1 MLIFFLSSRAFSQ
14 SIVVSEYYNL
24 RNDPTG
30 EWAELI
36 VLHDNVDLRGYI
48 LRDNSGSSP
57 PPINWRGGIRF
68 RDIPYWQRVH
78 SGTIIVINFRG
89 DAIIDSIKSDGYI
102 ELGAEND
109 LFFEKVCYY
118 CPQGWNIN
126 ALNIAEASDIV
137 QILDSNGNNVHSLAH
152 MPSEGGDFINI
163 AGAKLSATSSIT
175 NGTSVSVVPG
185 QNLNDF
191 IGGFDIT
198 NEKTSISNMVTK
210 GLPNNSSD
218 RTNLNQAFWKYLRVP
233 KWQNPTITNHRIE
246 KDYVYLFWNDFEG
259 RSAPCLFGGYL
270 VVRFLAKDSNSIQ
283 LPVDGMIYDI
293 GNKLGSSIVLAS
305 TNANNFLDWYEIQCG
320 EEYIYRVYS
329 YKYNADDLG
338 FDSNPL
344 NRRGRIYNID
354 NYAAIKF
361 KKDTIEAVN
370 IRLSGGSNILCKG
383 DTVKLLIQG
392 NINGKYKYDWLR
404 NGAIYKSGVHQI
416 EISEDGDY
424 RLRITSDQGCEYLT
438 NEIVII
444 TKEKPNAEIS
454 VNGIK
459 ISKDTIISV
468 CKDEIIEL
476 SVDDDGSYSWY
487 KNNTL
492 LNNYDFQSLTI
503 DKEGEYYCIVSDEFC
518 SNRTHTVRIVH
529 KNVDFAVDK
538 KLININFKSGIS
550 YRDTL
555 IRLINRSSED
565 LLIGKQNFVLPSGVE
580 IISPI
585 KDTIIKGGTSVDI
598 IIRCV
603 VDFYNIAHKNIIIQA
618 DCGKEEHIE
627 LILERDRENLISA
640 SNFYDFGNYLHCEF
654 EYMDTSIKLYN
665 YGFYPITI
673 ENINIE
679 HPFEI
684 KPINFP
690 YIIQSQD
697 SLSIQCYVAESKAGK
712 YLKEMQ
718 VQYYIGNNYSNLNA
732 LAISLAYEIKNIDFE
747 ILNDTLRLSVP
758 ECMNS
763 IEGFVILKNI
773 GDSEITISRQCD
785 NENFKFVNIPLTISA
800 GSEQA
805 LLIKF
810 EPQYISHFAND
821 SLLIKAEQCDIEKKI
836 YLNTQRYYYEYIWD
850 ADNYY
855 KANVSMCDAP
865 IDFSFT
871 NRLILNG
878 NYNRQASIGN
888 IIVTPTEGAE
898 PYLNIKKGNLLK
910 DTNDFIVT
918 LNLESAGN
926 YKGKILFEVFPC
938 NDTLSLD
945 YDITVNYAK
954 LELEKTDIEFNE
966 CKVNDLE
973 LKSVRII
980 NNSTSAV
987 IIDSI
992 KVDNDA
998 FKIQNNTPFLIP
1010 SEGTE
1015 EIKFTFSPHSGG
1027 EFNCKAILYQSE
1039 PCKQLYELNL
1049 SGKAT
1054 IQSDSNNVIVTIPKI
1069 KSRVGEII
1077 KLPIRITAIPPFD
1090 LSQANIVGIELLLR
1104 FNPKLF
1110 NLTNALPGSIF
1121 MQQSPFITRLYHY
1134 TGEVTLMVDQ
1144 INPNILQNGE
1154 YLVIVGET
1162 LIGDSLSTEVV
1173 LDTIIFYAD
1182 QPIKYDKIDGEIA
1195 IIGDCALPQRLVNVG
1210 GELKFEL
1217 IAKNES
1223 EIEINFSIVSNEESK
1238 IKIYGI
1244 NGILIDLIKLDNERI
1259 GEHTIKYDFSR
1270 YPSGIYYLVYQNGT
1284 LVERNLFIHIK

>member
-68 RDIPYWQRVH
+68 RNIPYWQRVH

-89 DAIIDSIKSDGYI
+89 DAIIDSVKSDGYI

-118 CPQGWNIN
+118 CPQGWSIN

-137 QILDSNGNNVHSLAH
+137 QLLDSNGNNVYSLAH

-163 AGAKLSATSSIT
+163 TGAKLSATSSMT

-191 IGGFDIT
+191 TGGFDIT
-198 NEKTSISNMVTK
+198 NAKTSISNMVTK

-218 RTNLNQAFWKYLRVP
+218 RTNLNQTFWKYLRMP
-233 KWQNPTITNHRIE
+233 KWQNPTITNHRVE
-246 KDYVYLFWNDFEG
+246 KDYVYLFWNDFDA
-259 RSAPCLFGGYL
+259 RSSPCLFGGYL
-270 VVRFLAKDSNSIQ
+270 VVRFLAKDSNNIQ
-283 LPVDGMIYDI
+283 LPVDGIIYNI
-293 GNKLGSSIVLAS
+293 GNQLGSSIVLAS
-305 TNANNFLDWYEIQCG
+305 TNANNYLDRYEIQCG

-354 NYAAIKF
+354 NYAEIKL

-383 DTVKLLIQG
+383 DTVKLMIQG
-392 NINGKYKYDWLR
+392 NFNEKYKYDWLR
-404 NGAIYKSGVHQI
+404 NGEIYKSGVHQI
-416 EISEDGDY
+416 EISEAGDY

-438 NEIVII
+438 NEIGII
-444 TKEKPNAEIS
+444 TKEKPKAEIS

-459 ISKDTIISV
+459 IFKDTIISV
-468 CKDEIIEL
+468 CRDENIEL
-476 SVDDDGSYSWY
+476 SAYGGSSYNWY
-487 KNNTL
+487 INNAL
-492 LNNYDFQSLTI
+492 LNTSNFQRLTI
-503 DKEGEYYCIVSDEFC
+503 DKDGEYYCIVSDEFC
-518 SNRTHTVRIVH
+518 SNRTHKVRIVY
-529 KNVDFAVDK
+529 KNIDFAVDK

-555 IRLINRSSED
+555 IRLINRSSEV
-565 LLIGKQNFVLPSGVE
+565 LLLGRQNFILPSGVE

-585 KDTIIKGGTSVDI
+585 KDTIIKGGASVDV

-603 VDFYNIAHKNIIIQA
+603 VDFYSIAHKNIKIQA

-627 LILERDRENLISA
+627 LILERDKEALIAA
-640 SNFYDFGNYLHCEF
+640 SSFYDFGNYLHCEF
-654 EYMDTSIKLYN
+654 EQFDTAIKLYN

-673 ENINIE
+673 ENINIAP
-679 HPFEI
+679 PFAI

-690 YIIQSQD
+690 FIIQSQD

-718 VQYYIGNNYSNLNA
+718 VQYYIGNDYSNLHT
-732 LAISLAYEIKNIDFE
+732 LAISLASEIKNVDFE

-773 GDSEITISRQCD
+773 GDSEIIISRQCD
-785 NENFKFVNIPLTISA
+785 NRDFKFVNIPLIISA

-805 LLIKF
+805 LLIKY
-810 EPQYISHFAND
+810 EPRDIRHFAID
-821 SLLIKAEQCDIEKKI
+821 SLLIKAEQCEIEKKI
-836 YLNTQRYYYEYIWD
+836 YLTTQRYYYDYVWEQ
-850 ADNYY
+850 DNYY
-855 KANVSMCDAP
+855 KANLSICDRP

-878 NYNRQASIGN
+878 NYNEQASIGN
-888 IIVTPTEGAE
+888 IIFKSTEGAL

-910 DTNDFIVT
+910 DTNDFIIT
-918 LNLESAGN
+918 FHSERAAN
-926 YKGKILFEVFPC
+926 YKGKILCEILPC
-938 NDTLSLD
+938 YDTLSLE
-945 YDITVNYAK
+945 YDITVNYAR

-966 CKVNDLE
+966 CKVNDLVK
-973 LKSVRII
+973 KSVRII
-980 NNSTSAV
+980 NNSTSA
-987 IIDSI
+987 IFIDSI
-992 KVDNDA
+992 KIDNDA
-998 FKIQNNTPFLIP
+998 FKILNNTPLLIT

-1015 EIKFTFSPHSGG
+1015 EIKFTFSPHSSG
-1027 EFNCKAILYQSE
+1027 EFNSKAILYQSE
-1039 PCKQLYELNL
+1039 PCKQIYELNL

-1054 IQSDSNNVIVTIPKI
+1054 IQSDSNKVIVTIPKI
-1069 KSRVGEII
+1069 KARVGELI
-1077 KLPIRITAIPPFD
+1077 KLPMRITAIPPFD
-1090 LSQANIVGIELLLR
+1090 LSQANIVAIELMLR

-1110 NLTNALPGSIF
+1110 NLTNALPGSVF

-1134 TGEVTLMVDQ
+1134 TGEVTLMIDQ
-1144 INPNILQNGE
+1144 INPNILHNGE
-1154 YLVIVGET
+1154 YVVIVGEA
-1162 LIGDSLSTEVV
+1162 LIGDSLSTEVA

-1182 QPIKYDKIDGEIA
+1182 QPIKYDKIDGEIT

-1217 IAKNES
+1217 TTKNES

-1244 NGILIDLIKLDNERI
+1244 NGILLDLIKLDNERI

-1270 YPSGIYYLVYQNGT
+1270 YPSGIYYLVYQNGS
-1284 LVERNLFIHIK
+1284 LVKRNLFIHIK